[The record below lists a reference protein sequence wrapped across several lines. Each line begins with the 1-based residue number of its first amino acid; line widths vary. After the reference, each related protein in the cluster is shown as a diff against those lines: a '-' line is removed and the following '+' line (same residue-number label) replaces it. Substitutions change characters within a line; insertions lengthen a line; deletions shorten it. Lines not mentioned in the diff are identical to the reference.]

1 VETPRLLLVE
11 VDVAQQAGSAPAL
24 GGDKPRVDLG
34 ATELADLCEL
44 AAVVLAAEHAHGCNE
59 PVGPAVGSVTM
70 ANHLAELVVNEGCE
84 GGGELGIGVGGI
96 FGSCPGAIGVVF
108 LLIELVRCNNS
119 QDSHGTSSSG
129 LHRNTLKKA
138 SNAMTDNTPSEIFAV
153 DLAALAR
160 EIAMDIFEMKDILLV
175 HKLDDDQWEEI
186 SRNVKFQQMLTQ
198 MAAEW
203 NSALNTRERIRI
215 KAATG
220 LEAVLENYI
229 REIRDSAIPL
239 GQRVEAG
246 KFLARIGEIDTS
258 QIIGGAGGGGFT
270 ITMNIGTTHK
280 VIEAQANLVAIEDA
294 VTIDG

>member
-1 VETPRLLLVE
+1 
-11 VDVAQQAGSAPAL
+11 
-24 GGDKPRVDLG
+24 
-34 ATELADLCEL
+34 
-44 AAVVLAAEHAHGCNE
+44 
-59 PVGPAVGSVTM
+59 
-70 ANHLAELVVNEGCE
+70 
-84 GGGELGIGVGGI
+84 
-96 FGSCPGAIGVVF
+96 
-108 LLIELVRCNNS
+108 
-119 QDSHGTSSSG
+119 
-129 LHRNTLKKA
+129 
-138 SNAMTDNTPSEIFAV
+138 MTDNTPSEIFAV